1 VTCLPLSICS
11 SHCIATL
18 IAPLLYLIGSGLTGA
33 ELITQQQDQD
43 QALTVTSRHSTP
55 SLQVRHARRQ
65 RNMTH
70 TLSSLD
76 GDLRVSC
83 PPAHHA
89 RTTSEP
95 MGPIGVSSSSSET
108 PWRAGKSRPTLR
120 IITHLPTIPTV
131 PTTHQ
136 PPNPRY
142 SQYHR
147 AIQTAPLLAGFSVVH
162 LGELR
167 EADTDAPSLLA
178 RRRREVAVF
187 EFAPSLG
194 GDENTARRG
203 VSRLL
208 QKPGWGEEA
217 EEIEVEGVHLSGE
230 GEVGT
235 VGQVPRGRKRFKRH
249 RRTISDKFKSL
260 LVSHRESWTGTI
272 PSSQDGQVEHA
283 DNPTDRDASTGLGL
297 DVDVDVDV
305 YVILPSRP
313 SRSPGTASFM
323 VRLAS
328 RPGSS
333 SLVSERKRLTCRYR
347 RPGPAGGVWAFVLG

>member
-1 VTCLPLSICS
+1 
-11 SHCIATL
+11 
-18 IAPLLYLIGSGLTGA
+18 
-33 ELITQQQDQD
+33 
-43 QALTVTSRHSTP
+43 
-55 SLQVRHARRQ
+55 
-65 RNMTH
+65 MTH
-70 TLSSLD
+70 TVSSLD

-95 MGPIGVSSSSSET
+95 MGSIGVSFSSSET
-108 PWRAGKSRPTLR
+108 PWRAGKFRPTLR
-120 IITHLPTIPTV
+120 ILTDLPTIPTIPTV
-131 PTTHQ
+131 PTTHR
-136 PPNPRY
+136 PPNPRHPRH
-142 SQYHR
+142 HR
-147 AIQTAPLLAGFSVVH
+147 AINTAPLLAGFSVVH
-162 LGELR
+162 PGGLR
-167 EADTDAPSLLA
+167 EDDTDAPSLLA

-235 VGQVPRGRKRFKRH
+235 VGQVPSGRKRFKRH

-260 LVSHRESWTGTI
+260 LVFHRESRTDTI

-283 DNPTDRDASTGLGL
+283 DNQTDRDASTGLGL
-297 DVDVDVDV
+297 DVDVDV
-305 YVILPSRP
+305 ILPSRP
-313 SRSPGTASFM
+313 YRSPGTASFM
-323 VRLAS
+323 VS
-328 RPGSS
+328 RPGPDPPLSS
-333 SLVSERKRLTCRYR
+333 RKGNDSLAVTVDPDPLEGSGRSCWDGRT
-347 RPGPAGGVWAFVLG
+347 